1 MELMISS
8 NKNFKILDCTLRDG
22 GYHNNWRFSRSL
34 VNAYLNCM
42 SKVGIEFI
50 ELGFR
55 FLNQN
60 KSRGETAYTKE
71 NFIKKLKIPNNLSI
85 GIMINASDFLNN
97 SLSIDNLCKDTF
109 PKLKQ
114 SKIKFVRIACHYKEI
129 FYIEPIIN
137 WLKRRN
143 VVVTVNLMQISELS
157 QKQLI
162 KASSYLSN
170 KKVDVLYIADSLGSL
185 KPNQIFN
192 IIKLIKKKW
201 KKELGIHAHDNLK
214 QALKNTIKAKTLG
227 TNWLDATVLGMGRG
241 PGNTKTEELLKAV
254 KIKNSGNFKHIHNL
268 RNKFFNP
275 LKKKYRW
282 GTNKYYKF
290 AALNKIHPTYIQE
303 ILSDNRYKKK
313 NYQSIL
319 HNLKKSDSRKYNPFK
334 LITPKN
340 IYIGKPR
347 GKWDPYEDIFGKN
360 VLIIGA
366 GSSAS
371 RNKFKIE
378 KFIKKNDLY
387 VICLNTNKSINEK
400 LVNLRTAC
408 HPFRIISDINNYH
421 FRTNL
426 AMPLSMLPK
435 EIFNKILNKNGQ
447 IKDYGISII
456 LNNKIIVKKNYCV
469 LPNSLA
475 VSYSL
480 SIAIAGKSKK
490 IFLAGFDGYD
500 EDDSK
505 NDETDLILKT
515 IKKTYKQL
523 KILSITKTKY
533 NLKYYIS

>member
-1 MELMISS
+1 MGQMIKKS
-8 NKNFKILDCTLRDG
+8 NFKILDCTLRDG
-22 GYHNNWRFSRSL
+22 GYHNNWRFSRKL
-34 VNAYLNCM
+34 INAYLGCM
-42 SKVGIEFI
+42 SKQGIELI

-60 KSRGETAYTKE
+60 KLRGETAYTKE
-71 NFIKKLKIPNNLSI
+71 NYIKKLKIPKNLSI
-85 GIMINASDFLNN
+85 GVMINASDFLNN
-97 SLSIDNLCKDTF
+97 SSPISRLCRETF
-109 PKLKQ
+109 PELKK
-114 SKIKFVRIACHYKEI
+114 SKIKFVRLACHYKEI

-201 KKELGIHAHDNLK
+201 KKELGIHTHDNLK

-254 KIKNSGNFKHIHNL
+254 KTKNSGNFKHIHNL

-303 ILSDNRYKKK
+303 ILSDNRYKKE

-347 GKWDPYEDIFGKN
+347 GKWDPYEDICGKN

-366 GSSAS
+366 GSSAL
-371 RNKFKIE
+371 RNKSTIE
-378 KFIKKNDLY
+378 KFIRKSNLY

-400 LVNLRTAC
+400 LINLRTAC
-408 HPFRIISDINNYH
+408 HPFRIISDINNYNSK
-421 FRTNL
+421 TNL

-435 EIFNKILNKNGQ
+435 EIFEKIKNKNNQ
-447 IKDYGISII
+447 IRDYGISTN

-475 VSYSL
+475 ISYSL
-480 SIAIAGKSKK
+480 SIAIAENQK
-490 IFLAGFDGYD
+490 IFLAGFDVMMWM
-500 EDDSK
+500 
-505 NDETDLILKT
+505 IVKT
-515 IKKTYKQL
+515 MKPI
-523 KILSITKTKY
+523 
-533 NLKYYIS
+533 